1 MFRIGEF
8 SKLSQVPVKT
18 LRYYDEIGLIRPASV
33 DPATGYRYYT
43 AEQLPRLNTVLAL
56 KDLGFKLEQI
66 HEFVDDH
73 LTAEQMEGM
82 LRLRRAEIR
91 ANLQDEEARLARV
104 EHRLRL
110 ITQEAP
116 MPKHE
121 VVIKKAEPIR
131 VAAARG
137 VVANYQ
143 SVGPLFGEV
152 MSELG
157 RHQIV
162 PAGPAMALYYDEE
175 YKEADVDVE
184 AAVPIAAGEIPPA
197 GRVRVRELEA
207 FDAVASLTRR
217 GPYDDFTPAYQAL
230 MAWIQSNGYRIIGP
244 NREIYLTGPESGSP
258 PEAYVT
264 EIQFPVAKA

>member
-18 LRYYDEIGLIRPASV
+18 LRYYDEIGLVRPAFV
-33 DPATGYRYYT
+33 DTATGYRYYT

-73 LTAEQMEGM
+73 LSAEQMEGM

-110 ITQEAP
+110 ITQEGQ

-121 VVIKKAEPIR
+121 VVVKKAGPLR
-131 VAAARG
+131 VAAVRG
-137 VVANYQ
+137 VVENYQ
-143 SVGPLFGEV
+143 SVGPLFGEI
-152 MSELG
+152 MAALG
-157 RHQIV
+157 KHAV
-162 PAGPAMALYYDEE
+162 APAGPPMALYYDEE
-175 YKEADVDVE
+175 YKEKEVDVE
-184 AAVPIAAGEIPPA
+184 AAIPVGGGEIPTS
-197 GRVRVRELEA
+197 GRVRLRELEA
-207 FDAVASLTRR
+207 YDNVASLTRQ
-217 GPYDDFTPAYQAL
+217 GPYDDFTPAYQEL
-230 MAWIQSNGYRIIGP
+230 MSWIQANGFRIIGP
-244 NREIYLTGPESGSP
+244 NREIYLSGPESGSP
-258 PEAYVT
+258 PEAYIT
-264 EIQFPVAKA
+264 EIQFPVAKG